1 MYFPKT
7 KELRLLFPGR
17 EFKFVKRVLGGTLIA
32 KKTVMQE
39 DPFLNISLDEDSNFI
54 RKCQG

>member
-1 MYFPKT
+1 M
-7 KELRLLFPGR
+7 LFPGR